1 MSEPSDLNV
10 TLHKID
16 QESLASI
23 FPNDVGESELLTFL
37 KFSTEQAADEVFWMK
52 SDSSIFYVN
61 SAACQKLGYE
71 RDELIGMR
79 VWEWDPLFPKEVWPN
94 FWEELKEKTH
104 IDFETQHQTKQGK
117 EFPVRI
123 KAHFLS
129 HKGEEYLFAYV
140 SDISDMK
147 EQAMQLEDRSA
158 HLEVLV
164 EQRTAEL
171 EQEKKKFE
179 EFVNLAPVGIAINR
193 LDDGAFEYI
202 NSEFSRFTGY
212 TVEELNKMDYWEL
225 TPKEY
230 EVQEQVQLASMSEK
244 GQYGPYQKE
253 YIHKAGH
260 RYPVLLSGIKIKDLE
275 GKEYIWSV
283 VQDISLQKEHEDSLR
298 QAKEQADRAALR
310 MKLANDS
317 AGIGV
322 WEWGLESNTLIW
334 DEWCYK
340 LFGISEGE
348 FSSAYEAWES
358 RVHPDDI
365 GEAKSMLALAVAGE
379 GVYDPEFRV
388 VWPDG
393 NVRVMKAGAEV
404 LRDEYGNARTVVGV
418 NYDVTDLKRKDLMIE
433 EAHKKLQLMT
443 EGSQDGF
450 WHWLDPSQDEVAWSD
465 KFFELLGYDAQE
477 FAPSFSLFQS
487 MLHPDDVEMTL
498 AAVNHAIESRQSFDI
513 EYRIKHKNGD
523 YAWYRGRGTPYYDE
537 QGNFVEMAGS
547 IADISFSKDLED
559 SLRKT
564 NKDLESSKN
573 EALRSAQVKS
583 QFLANMSHEIRTP
596 MNGIVGLTN
605 LLLGSPL
612 NDEQKDWAL
621 GVKASTDTLLTII
634 NDILD
639 ISKIESGKLTIES
652 TPFALMQTI
661 HSLVQPL
668 FVTAKSKNIAFSVKT
683 NGIENANYLGDPVR
697 IKQILTNLVNNAI
710 KFTDQGSVNLLVEQK
725 LSTLPGHAK
734 LVFTITDTGI
744 GIPAQTIDSLFQRF
758 AQADSSTTRRFGGT
772 GLGLSICKQLAEL
785 MGGDIGCES
794 REGEGS
800 TFWFSLDLRI
810 DSAAGETKQSVGET
824 REAIDLSGL
833 KVLLVEDVKI
843 NQVVAESTFQKMGMH
858 VDIASNGLEAVNMV
872 SQSTYDLVFMDCHM
886 PEMDG
891 FEATRKIRSVAAYKN
906 LPIIALTASALKE
919 ERDKCISSGMNAVV
933 TKPFESSDIVSA
945 IRWQNIR

>member
-1 MSEPSDLNV
+1 MSESSDLNV

-23 FPNDVGESELLTFL
+23 FPNDVDESDLLTFL

-61 SAACQKLGYE
+61 SAACQKLAYE

-79 VWEWDPLFPKEVWPN
+79 VWEWDPLFPKEVWPT
-94 FWEELKEKTH
+94 FWEELKEKKH

-117 EFPVRI
+117 VFPVRI

-158 HLEVLV
+158 HLEALV

-193 LDDGAFEYI
+193 LEDGAFEYI

-212 TVEELNKMDYWEL
+212 TVEELNKMDYWQL

-230 EVQEQVQLASMSEK
+230 EAQEQVQLDSMAEK

-260 RYPVLLSGIKIKDLE
+260 RYPVLLSGIKIEDLE

-283 VQDISLQKEHEDSLR
+283 VQDISLQKE
-298 QAKEQADRAALR
+298 
-310 MKLANDS
+310 
-317 AGIGV
+317 
-322 WEWGLESNTLIW
+322 
-334 DEWCYK
+334 Y
-340 LFGISEGE
+340 
-348 FSSAYEAWES
+348 
-358 RVHPDDI
+358 
-365 GEAKSMLALAVAGE
+365 
-379 GVYDPEFRV
+379 
-388 VWPDG
+388 
-393 NVRVMKAGAEV
+393 
-404 LRDEYGNARTVVGV
+404 
-418 NYDVTDLKRKDLMIE
+418 
-433 EAHKKLQLMT
+433 
-443 EGSQDGF
+443 
-450 WHWLDPSQDEVAWSD
+450 
-465 KFFELLGYDAQE
+465 
-477 FAPSFSLFQS
+477 
-487 MLHPDDVEMTL
+487 
-498 AAVNHAIESRQSFDI
+498 
-513 EYRIKHKNGD
+513 
-523 YAWYRGRGTPYYDE
+523 
-537 QGNFVEMAGS
+537 
-547 IADISFSKDLED
+547 ED

-564 NKDLESSKN
+564 NKDLEASKD

-612 NDEQKDWAL
+612 NDEQKDWTL

-697 IKQILTNLVNNAI
+697 IKQILTNLANNAI

-725 LSTLPGHAK
+725 PSTLPGHAK

-810 DSAAGETKQSVGET
+810 DSAAGESKQAVGET

-933 TKPFESSDIVSA
+933 TKPFEPSDIVSV
-945 IRWQNIR
+945 IRSQNIR